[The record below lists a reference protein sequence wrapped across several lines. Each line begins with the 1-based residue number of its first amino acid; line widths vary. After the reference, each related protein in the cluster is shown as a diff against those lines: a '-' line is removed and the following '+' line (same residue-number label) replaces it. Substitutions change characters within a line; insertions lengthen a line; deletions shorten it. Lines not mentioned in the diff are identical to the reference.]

1 MDKYIKT
8 EQDREELIALIR
20 EHSLNFTAKLTKDR
34 KRTSL
39 QNRSEHKYF
48 QLLADA
54 LNESGQDMRH
64 VLKESVD
71 IPWTMQSVKDLLFR
85 PVAVAMYD
93 VESTADLTTVQ
104 TQEVYNVLN
113 RHTGQKLGVSID
125 WPCDEYP

>member
-8 EQDREELIALIR
+8 EQDRAELIKTIGL
-20 EHSLNFTAKLTKDR
+20 LPLGFTAKITKDR

-54 LNESGQDMRH
+54 LNDSGQDMRH

-104 TQEVYNVLN
+104 TQEVYSVLN
-113 RHTGQKLGVSID
+113 RHTGEKLGVSID
-125 WPCDEYP
+125 WPCEEKG